1 MFEGIRPFGKSL
13 HSRGA
18 QTEWGFKVLT
28 GTLKWPSGSEVPGEV
43 QGALPALPQHCLY
56 PGRAAQLAW
65 QSRVPVP
72 PCAPGDEPRLVGGS
86 LCPPQSRAQGRRF
99 WGQKS

>member
-18 QTEWGFKVLT
+18 QTEWSFKVLT

-43 QGALPALPQHCLY
+43 QGALPALLQHCLY
-56 PGRAAQLAW
+56 PGVQHSQLGRAA
-65 QSRVPVP
+65 SR
-72 PCAPGDEPRLVGGS
+72 RL
-86 LCPPQSRAQGRRF
+86 RALLGM
-99 WGQKS
+99 S